1 MALHHF
7 VCQKYNVNDLS
18 FLPIPQFGAV
28 QSWDTAGIM
37 NQLTV
42 VLHAEEESL
51 KIVDVNTEESGI
63 VMLQVWP

>member
-7 VCQKYNVNDLS
+7 VRQKYNVNDLS

-37 NQLTV
+37 NQLTAG
-42 VLHAEEESL
+42 LHAEEESL
-51 KIVDVNTEESGI
+51 KMVEVSAEESGI
-63 VMLQVWP
+63 VMLHVCS